1 MKQDISVHINGKHYL
16 IAGADSFSTLSDFL
30 RNRLRL
36 VGTKIMCSEGDCGA
50 CTVLIGRRR
59 DSGLGVFP
67 HSDTNSHSAETS
79 PNGTAT
85 SLSWEYK
92 SVDSCIQFMFQLDGA
107 HVVTIEGLKSVDSTS
122 QSLTPIQQAFI
133 DHQGSQCGY
142 CTPGFVMSL
151 AGMRESNDKLE
162 THEIREGLSGNL
174 CRCTGYVAIEEA
186 ATDESFSHQKVIAD
200 SYCHDAMNT
209 ILDSRLE
216 EDVLIEMP
224 ETTFGATSE
233 ATAETSAERLAFMP
247 AGLRQAL
254 AFRAKHPQATVVAG
268 ASDVGVWHCKS
279 GFHPKVVLCINR
291 VAELQTSYAP
301 DDAFDG
307 MERESSLVLGASLNW
322 ESIRVA
328 CREWIPQFDSLL
340 SLFGSPQIRHVGTI
354 GGNIVNGSPI
364 ADSLPILFALDSRL
378 RLASTNGNRWV
389 PINKF
394 YTGYKKNVMQP
405 GELLTHVELPIP
417 KDAEILKLYK
427 ISRRRDMD
435 ISTFTAAIA
444 IELKHDS
451 VSRLKTVSSV
461 RVALGGVGPLVMR
474 ASKTEDFLL
483 GREWCESVA
492 TEAGAIAATEVA
504 PITDVRGSE
513 KYRRTLTKNI
523 FQRFFF
529 ETSFDCSKALQI

>member
-1 MKQDISVHINGKHYL
+1 MKQDISVHINGKHHL
-16 IAGADSFSTLSDFL
+16 ISGADSFSTLSDFL

-50 CTVLIGRRR
+50 CTVLIGRSR
-59 DSGLGVFP
+59 DARSGAFV
-67 HSDTNSHSAETS
+67 HHDTDT
-79 PNGTAT
+79 GTPQSSSST
-85 SLSWEYK
+85 DLSWEYQ
-92 SVDSCIQFMFQLDGA
+92 SVDSCIQFMFQLEGT
-107 HVVTIEGLKSVDSTS
+107 HVVTIEGLKSVESPC
-122 QSLTPIQQAFI
+122 QVLTPIQQSLI

-151 AGMRESNDKLE
+151 AGMRESKIQLE
-162 THEIREGLSGNL
+162 SHDIREGLSGNL

-186 ATDESFSHQKVIAD
+186 ASDECFSHQKVMAD

-209 ILDSRLE
+209 ILDSRSK
-216 EDVLIEMP
+216 EDVLIELSDSNADSDVDL
-224 ETTFGATSE
+224 TTGEST
-233 ATAETSAERLAFMP
+233 ERIAFMP
-247 AGLRQAL
+247 ASLEQAL
-254 AFRAKHPQATVVAG
+254 TFLARHPRATVIAG

-279 GFHPKVVLCINR
+279 GFHPKCVLCINR
-291 VAELQTSYAP
+291 IAELQTSYAP
-301 DDAFDG
+301 DDLFNG
-307 MERESSLVLGASLNW
+307 MRRESSLILGASLNW
-322 ESIRVA
+322 ESIREA
-328 CREWIPQFDSLL
+328 CRGWIPQFDSLL

-364 ADSLPILFALDSRL
+364 ADSLPILFALDARL
-378 RLASTNGNRWV
+378 RLASTNENRWV
-389 PINKF
+389 PINQF

-417 KDAEILKLYK
+417 KAAEVLKLYK
-427 ISRRRDMD
+427 VSRRRDMD

-444 IELKHDS
+444 LELQHDS
-451 VSRLKTVSSV
+451 VNGTKKVDKI
-461 RVALGGVGPLVMR
+461 RVALGGVGPLVVR
-474 ASKTEDFLL
+474 APKTEAFLM

-492 TEAGAIAATEVA
+492 AEAGAIAATEVA

-529 ETSFDCSKALQI
+529 ETSLDCSKALQI

>member
-1 MKQDISVHINGKHYL
+1 MKQDISVHINGKHCL
-16 IAGADSFSTLSDFL
+16 ITGADSFSTLSDFL

-50 CTVLIGRRR
+50 CTVLVGRRR
-59 DSGLGVFP
+59 DSCLGVFA
-67 HSDTNSHSAETS
+67 HGDTDSHSAEPS
-79 PNGTAT
+79 PNGSAAGV
-85 SLSWEYK
+85 SWEYK
-92 SVDSCIQFMFQLDGA
+92 SVDSCIQFMFQLEGA
-107 HVVTIEGLKSVDSTS
+107 HVVTIEGLKSIDSTC

-151 AGMRESNDKLE
+151 AGMRESNDNLE
-162 THEIREGLSGNL
+162 SYEIREGLSGNL

-186 ATDESFSHQKVIAD
+186 ASDELFSHQKVMAD

-209 ILDSRLE
+209 ILESRINE
-216 EDVLIEMP
+216 NVLIELP
-224 ETTFGATSE
+224 ETTGETAT
-233 ATAETSAERLAFMP
+233 ERLAFMP
-247 AGLRQAL
+247 ANLEQSL
-254 AFRAKHPQATVVAG
+254 AFLAKHPQATVIAG

-279 GFHPKVVLCINR
+279 GFQPKIVLCINR
-291 VAELQTSYAP
+291 VAELQAPYAP
-301 DDAFDG
+301 GQVFDG
-307 MERESSLVLGASLNW
+307 IERENSLVLGASLNW
-322 ESIRVA
+322 ESIREA
-328 CREWIPQFDSLL
+328 CREWIPQFDSFLT
-340 SLFGSPQIRHVGTI
+340 LFGSPQIRHVGTI

-364 ADSLPILFALDSRL
+364 ADSLPILFALDARL
-378 RLASTNGNRWV
+378 RLASVNGNRWV
-389 PINKF
+389 PINQF
-394 YTGYKKNVMQP
+394 YTGYKRNVMQP

-417 KDAEILKLYK
+417 KDVEILKLYK
-427 ISRRRDMD
+427 VSRRRDMD
-435 ISTFTAAIA
+435 ISTFSAAIA

-451 VSRLKTVSSV
+451 VSGMKTVEGI

-483 GREWCESVA
+483 GKEWCESVA

-529 ETSFDCSKALQI
+529 EISFDSLKVLQV

>member
-16 IAGADSFSTLSDFL
+16 ITGADSFSTLSDFL

-50 CTVLIGRRR
+50 CTVLVGRRR
-59 DSGLGVFP
+59 DSCVGVFAD
-67 HSDTNSHSAETS
+67 SDKRSHCAEPSPTGSAA
-79 PNGTAT
+79 G
-85 SLSWEYK
+85 LSWEYK
-92 SVDSCIQFMFQLDGA
+92 SVDSCIQFMFQLEGV
-107 HVVTIEGLKSVDSTS
+107 HVVTIEGLNSIDSTC

-162 THEIREGLSGNL
+162 SHEIREGLSGNL

-186 ATDESFSHQKVIAD
+186 ASDESFFHQKVMAD
-200 SYCHDAMNT
+200 SYCHTAMNT
-209 ILDSRLE
+209 ILDSRIN
-216 EDVLIEMP
+216 EDVLIELP
-224 ETTFGATSE
+224 ETSSETNSAT
-233 ATAETSAERLAFMP
+233 TAERLAFMP
-247 AGLRQAL
+247 ASLEQAL
-254 AFRAKHPQATVVAG
+254 KFLAKYPQATIIAG

-279 GFHPKVVLCINR
+279 GFHPKIVLCINR
-291 VAELQTSYAP
+291 IAELQASYAP
-301 DDAFDG
+301 DHAFNG

-322 ESIRVA
+322 ESIREA

-364 ADSLPILFALDSRL
+364 ADSLPVLFVLDARL
-378 RLASTNGNRWV
+378 RLASANGNRWV
-389 PINKF
+389 PIGEF

-417 KDAEILKLYK
+417 NDAEILKLYK
-427 ISRRRDMD
+427 VSRRRDMD

-444 IELKHDS
+444 IELKHNS
-451 VSRLKTVSSV
+451 ISGIKTVEGV
-461 RVALGGVGPLVMR
+461 RVALGGVGPLVIR
-474 ASKTEDFLL
+474 ASKTENFLL
-483 GREWCESVA
+483 GKEWCESVA

>member
-1 MKQDISVHINGKHYL
+1 MIT
-16 IAGADSFSTLSDFL
+16 GADSFSTLSDFL

-50 CTVLIGRRR
+50 CTVLVGRRR
-59 DSGLGVFP
+59 DSCLGVLA
-67 HSDTNSHSAETS
+67 HIDTNSHNAETS
-79 PNGTAT
+79 PDGNTTG
-85 SLSWEYK
+85 LSWEYR
-92 SVDSCIQFMFQLDGA
+92 SVDSCIQFMFQLEGA
-107 HVVTIEGLKSVDSTS
+107 HVVTIEGLKSDDSFG
-122 QSLTPIQQAFI
+122 QSLTHIQQAFI

-162 THEIREGLSGNL
+162 SHEIREGLSGNL

-186 ATDESFSHQKVIAD
+186 ASDESFSRQKVMAD
-200 SYCHDAMNT
+200 SYCHDAMNA
-209 ILDSRLE
+209 ILDSRIND
-216 EDVLIEMP
+216 DVLIELP
-224 ETTFGATSE
+224 ETTSE
-233 ATAETSAERLAFMP
+233 NIAERLAFMP
-247 AGLRQAL
+247 ASLEPAL
-254 AFRAKHPQATVVAG
+254 TFLSMYPQATVIAG

-279 GFHPKVVLCINR
+279 GFHPKIILCINR
-291 VAELQTSYAP
+291 VTELQTFYAP
-301 DDAFDG
+301 NKAFDG
-307 MERESSLVLGASLNW
+307 IERESSLVLGASLNW
-322 ESIRVA
+322 ESIREA
-328 CREWIPQFDSLL
+328 CREWIPQFDSFLT
-340 SLFGSPQIRHVGTI
+340 LFGSPQIRHVGTI

-364 ADSLPILFALDSRL
+364 ADSLPILFALDARL
-378 RLASTNGNRWV
+378 RLASANGDRRV
-389 PINKF
+389 PINEF
-394 YTGYKKNVMQP
+394 YTGYKKNVMQS

-444 IELKHDS
+444 IQLKHDS
-451 VSRLKTVSSV
+451 VSGFKTVDSV
-461 RVALGGVGPLVMR
+461 RVALGGVGPLVIR
-474 ASKTEDFLL
+474 ASKTEAFLL